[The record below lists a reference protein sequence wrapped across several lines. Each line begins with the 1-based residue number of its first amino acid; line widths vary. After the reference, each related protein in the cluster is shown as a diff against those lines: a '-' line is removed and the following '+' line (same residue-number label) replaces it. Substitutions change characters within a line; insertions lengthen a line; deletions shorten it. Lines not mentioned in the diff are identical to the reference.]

1 MKRSTWFLLGAL
13 LVVPAIFWAIGG
25 FSPAV
30 AVDAARL
37 TEGPITEFVD
47 EQAVTRLPDTYL
59 ITMPCAGR
67 IEAVTLNEGAAVR
80 KGQVVARIVPSDVR
94 LDVRQA
100 EAAVERLAASVS
112 ENAFVEVEQTALAQ
126 SLEFVRSMASTVAA
140 AHARAESSKAKEYY
154 AEISFKRIQNLA
166 EHNAESPDA
175 LDRATL
181 DKVQSTLDNRQDQL
195 VSAAVEAV
203 QAATNLLPTMI
214 REYLQRKDLSGAVLK
229 REKLEAEVE
238 LERVREKEA
247 RSTMTSPVDG
257 VVLSRPISNE
267 RFLPAGTLLLEIG
280 RLEDLEV
287 EADMLSLDVVSV
299 KVGQIVE
306 IYGPAIGRPAAH
318 GTVVRVYPAG
328 FSKISSL
335 GVEQQRVKV
344 IVRFLPEDLA
354 RVRKRQDLNV
364 GYRVRVKIV
373 TNRKDKTWTVPRSAL
388 FRGTGGQWQVF
399 AIHSGRAETLDVR
412 VGLIND
418 QRAEILEGIKPGEQ
432 VVLTPETSLTNGQR
446 VCVQRQEPG
455 DASGET
461 DLY

>member
-1 MKRSTWFLLGAL
+1 MKRSTWFLLGAVF
-13 LVVPAIFWAIGG
+13 VVPAIFWAAGG
-25 FSPAV
+25 FWPAV

-67 IEAVTLNEGAAVR
+67 IEAVALSEGIAVR
-80 KGQVVARIVPSDVR
+80 KGQVVARIVPSD
-94 LDVRQA
+94 
-100 EAAVERLAASVS
+100 VERLAASVS

-140 AHARAESSKAKEYY
+140 AHARTESSKAKEYY
-154 AEISFKRIQNLA
+154 AEVTFKRIQNLA
-166 EHNAESPDA
+166 EHNAESA
-175 LDRATL
+175 LSLDRATL
-181 DKVQSTLDNRQDQL
+181 DKVQSMLDNREDQL
-195 VSAAVEAV
+195 VSASVEAI

-214 REYLQRKDLSGAVLK
+214 REYLQRKDLSGNVLQ

-238 LERVREKEA
+238 LEKVREREA

-257 VVLSRPISNE
+257 VVLNRPISNE
-267 RFLPAGTLLLEIG
+267 RFLSAGTTLLEIG

-287 EADMLSLDVVSV
+287 EADVLSLDVVSV

-306 IYGPAIGRPAAH
+306 IYGPAIGRPAAR

-328 FSKISSL
+328 FSKTSSL

-344 IVRFLPEDLA
+344 IVRFLPEDLV
-354 RVRKRQDLNV
+354 RVRKTQDLGV

-373 TNRKDKTWTVPRSAL
+373 TSRKDKTWTVPRSAL

-399 AIHSGRAETLDVR
+399 ALRGGRVETQDVR

-418 QRAEILEGIKPGEQ
+418 QQAEILAGLKPGEQ
-432 VVLTPETSLTNGQR
+432 VVLTPETSLSNGQR
-446 VCVQRQEPG
+446 VWVQRQESAG
-455 DASGET
+455 VGGET
-461 DLY
+461 DF

>member
-1 MKRSTWFLLGAL
+1 LFVAVLVALVIYWAAAGVFST
-13 LVVPAIFWAIGG
+13 
-25 FSPAV
+25 AV
-30 AVDAARL
+30 AVDAART

-47 EQAVTRLPDTYL
+47 EQAVTRLPETYL

-67 IEAVTLNEGAAVR
+67 IEAITLIEGAPVR

-100 EAAVERLAASVS
+100 LAAVDRLAASVR

-140 AHARAESSKAKEYY
+140 AHARVESSKAKEHY
-154 AEISFKRIQNLA
+154 AEVTLKRIQGLA
-166 EHNAESPDA
+166 EHGAESPDT

-203 QAATNLLPTMI
+203 QAATNLLPSMI
-214 REYLQRKDLSGAVLK
+214 REYLQRKALSGNVLE

-238 LERVREKEA
+238 LEKVRERES
-247 RSTMTSPVDG
+247 RSTMTSPVNG

-267 RFLPAGTLLLEIG
+267 RFLAAGTTLLEIG

-287 EADMLSLDVVSV
+287 EADVLSLDVVNV

-306 IYGPAIGRPAAH
+306 IYGPAIGRPAAR
-318 GTVVRVYPAG
+318 GAVVRVHPAG
-328 FSKISSL
+328 FSKTSSL

-344 IVRFLPEDLA
+344 IVRFLPGDLA
-354 RVRKRQDLNV
+354 RVRGTKDLGV

-373 TNRKDKTWTVPRSAL
+373 TGRKDKTWTVARSAL
-388 FRGTGGQWQVF
+388 FRGTSGQWQVF
-399 AIHSGRAETLDVR
+399 AIRSGRVETHDVR
-412 VGLIND
+412 VGMIND
-418 QRAEILEGIKPGEQ
+418 QQAEILEGLKPGEQ
-432 VVLTPETSLTNGQR
+432 VVLTPETSLTSGQR
-446 VCVQRQEPG
+446 VWVQRQES
-455 DASGET
+455 ASAGKEA
-461 DLY
+461 DVQN